1 MGICYMFYHPKTLNK
16 IDEGKYSGMPFFN
29 ENVESYGLIRCALK
43 YGKKQDG
50 TFGCTDWSINKNS
63 EIYNYIYSDP
73 YCSGWTEYITRDCAL
88 KMQEDMS
95 VNKTLFTDLMDNYKC
110 DALIMDVS
118 Y

>member
-1 MGICYMFYHPKTLNK
+1 MGICYTFYNPDTLEE

-29 ENVESYGLIRCALK
+29 ENVESYGLIRCALR
-43 YGKKQDG
+43 YGKKQDD
-50 TFGCTDWSINKNS
+50 TFGYINWSIDENS
-63 EIYNYIYSDP
+63 ETYHYIYDDP
-73 YCSGWTEYITRDCAL
+73 YCSDWTEYITRECAL

-95 VNKTLFTDLMDNYKC
+95 VNEILFTGLMDRYKC